1 MDPSLE
7 EGPAQLPFL
16 APRSADPDVLLQPMA
31 RLSVGPP
38 HRRRRPSFYRTRP
51 TRNSGPPSPPTWR
64 TLHQLVRDAHQ
75 VAGRAGRDSRDP
87 VILFLAMLALVD
99 VAFSFRVSTNFTYW
113 AYVPEAPLL
122 TAAQWDQDK
131 IIVGTNS
138 TEYLGGLPSP
148 KEKYSVRVAPT
159 WSIVTLPHP
168 VCWQLNRVLD
178 VAPSPRLS
186 TLTRCQWMGNMRPL
200 GVCFSALTSVFDPDR
215 PYKPDLHVAVPQ
227 YHKPDSLR
235 SCPSG
240 LKSKQGIYAQLTDT
254 LFVWGTW
261 HECGFDIGH
270 TITNTEYNP
279 IVHDWSRYWKES
291 EETVI
296 NYFSASY
303 PGGLQAPSYSL
314 AGTPLVQ
321 SQLWKLIAAAHP
333 LRVMKRYQ
341 GCLINSRE
349 IAVEA
354 CVHSPFSLL
363 VDLFPFNL
371 TIRPFEGGYKLSC
384 STCFLTNCLNS
395 SLSMP
400 LCVFVLHKP
409 LFVII
414 LVCLPDPWEASTP
427 IGLLSVLRDTLTRS
441 KRFVGLVI
449 AGIAAVITLL
459 ASASLS
465 VVSLME
471 TQRSASYV
479 NEFAINMTSTLL
491 LQEQVNHQLIT
502 RLDALEEAVLCYS
515 ICIST

>member
-1 MDPSLE
+1 
-7 EGPAQLPFL
+7 
-16 APRSADPDVLLQPMA
+16 
-31 RLSVGPP
+31 
-38 HRRRRPSFYRTRP
+38 
-51 TRNSGPPSPPTWR
+51 
-64 TLHQLVRDAHQ
+64 
-75 VAGRAGRDSRDP
+75 
-87 VILFLAMLALVD
+87 
-99 VAFSFRVSTNFTYW
+99 
-113 AYVPEAPLL
+113 
-122 TAAQWDQDK
+122 
-131 IIVGTNS
+131 
-138 TEYLGGLPSP
+138 
-148 KEKYSVRVAPT
+148 
-159 WSIVTLPHP
+159 
-168 VCWQLNRVLD
+168 
-178 VAPSPRLS
+178 
-186 TLTRCQWMGNMRPL
+186 MRPL
-200 GVCFSALTSVFDPDR
+200 GVCFSALASVFDPDR
-215 PYKPDLHVAVPQ
+215 PYEPDLHVAIPQ

-314 AGTPLVQ
+314 TGTPLVQ
-321 SQLWKLIAAAHP
+321 SQLWKLIAAARP

-400 LCVFVLHKP
+400 LRVFVLHKP
-409 LFVII
+409 PFVII
-414 LVCLPDPWEASTP
+414 PVSLPDPWEASTP

-471 TQRSASYV
+471 TQRSGSYV

-502 RLDALEEAVLCYS
+502 RLDSLEEAVMYLGDQVLRLKHQLSLSCHPGYPAICVTPAAYNESEISWKS
-515 ICIST
+515 IQLHLMGLWNDSQLTFDVSALHKKIISIAQARASFSNTSWQVNDINTILRDWVSASP